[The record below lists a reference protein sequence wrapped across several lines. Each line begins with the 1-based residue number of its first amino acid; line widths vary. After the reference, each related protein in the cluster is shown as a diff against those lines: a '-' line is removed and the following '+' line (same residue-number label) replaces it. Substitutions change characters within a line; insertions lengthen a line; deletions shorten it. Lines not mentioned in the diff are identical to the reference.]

1 MVKIMMLRLCCE
13 PVRHSRVWSRHGE
26 TQRAASLLA
35 GASALCRLGTLYAKG
50 GSRRFWQMRDCAF
63 RLAAAAA
70 FLILR
75 VAVVFCLLLAISA
88 PQCLLKYCTARSWAS
103 AFCLDEKVPKLRRFP
118 VFTFFLREYRRYS
131 PDFNLRIM
139 PGVMPAAERWQS
151 GLDTWIRPPSAW
163 C

>member
-1 MVKIMMLRLCCE
+1 
-13 PVRHSRVWSRHGE
+13 VR
-26 TQRAASLLA
+26 
-35 GASALCRLGTLYAKG
+35 
-50 GSRRFWQMRDCAF
+50 F

-75 VAVVFCLLLAISA
+75 LAAFCCLLAIST

-139 PGVMPAAERWQS
+139 LGVMLAAERWQS
-151 GLDTWIRPPSAW
+151 GNVDPAALGRLLVAFVIS
-163 C
+163 